1 MKKYKSVFLWLAF
14 IWYAVFLCEMLFIRR
29 LPMRSINIVPL
40 HSILLYM
47 RVGGGLFA
55 VNIVGNVIV
64 FVPLGVYL
72 AALKK
77 CKNFFVSLLI
87 VAACSVSAEIVQYI
101 FSVGVSDIDD
111 VILNCVGG
119 CIGIGG
125 WKILSSALKNENAVK
140 NITLVFA
147 VMVTVLSAGVLLR

>member
-1 MKKYKSVFLWLAF
+1 MTETSVRPVRLDDLSQPRFSAEAQQILDVMAALAPDCPLD
-14 IWYAVFLCEMLFIRR
+14 AEALHAKASADTGLCDFGPDDYRERF
-29 LPMRSINIVPL
+29 
-40 HSILLYM
+40 
-47 RVGGGLFA
+47 
-55 VNIVGNVIV
+55 
-64 FVPLGVYL
+64 GVYL

-87 VAACSVSAEIVQYI
+87 VAACSVSAEIIQYI

-140 NITLVFA
+140 NVTLVFA
-147 VMVTVLSAGVLLR
+147 VIVTVLSTGVLLR